1 MEAYPFPIKEIKR
14 CQIHTTTIPAL
25 HGTKKSAS
33 RSDTSKKLIT
43 TKNTTMN
50 ELFLVAAILGVACY
64 FLLDH
69 YERKQARKEWKR
81 YEGRTKTDD

>member
-1 MEAYPFPIKEIKR
+1 MTQNPAKLA
-14 CQIHTTTIPAL
+14 TTANR
-25 HGTKKSAS
+25 SATL
-33 RSDTSKKLIT
+33 RRPTT

-69 YERKQARKEWKR
+69 YERKQARKEWNR
-81 YEGRTKTDD
+81 YESRTKTDD